1 MTNQMMDIEK
11 YLKTNVQ
18 EPRFLQYGKIFKASN
33 YLIEAT
39 GLNAKIGTLCEIEIS
54 QSEKALLEVVGFK
67 GDITYLMA
75 YEELTGL
82 SPNFE
87 IKQLNEFKKSPMGF
101 GLLGRVIDSYGS
113 PLDALGKLKD
123 VINMPLSTT
132 KINPLE
138 KSRISAPLD
147 LGVKAIN
154 GLLTVGEGQR
164 IGLMAGSG
172 VGKSVLMGM
181 IAKYS
186 KVDVIVIALI
196 GERSREVK
204 EFIEDNLGSALS
216 KTVMVVSSADSSP
229 LNRIQAAEYATSIA
243 EYFRDSNKRVLFLM
257 DSVSR
262 YAQAIRELGLA
273 LGEPPTTKGYPPSV
287 FTKLPKLIERVG
299 NGTQKGSSITAIYTV
314 LAESDD
320 IQDPIVDCA
329 RSILDGHIVL
339 SRRLVEVG
347 HFPAIDIEQS
357 ISRVMNS
364 IISPEH
370 LQAARLFKRYYSQY
384 MKQKDFISL
393 GAYQAGSDPEFDKI
407 IKKMPEITK
416 FLQQMVS
423 EKSTF
428 ENDVQNL
435 KNVING

>member
-1 MTNQMMDIEK
+1 MTNQIMDIAK
-11 YLKTNVQ
+11 YLKTDVL
-18 EPRFLQYGKIFKASN
+18 ESRFLQYGKIFKASN

-39 GLNAKIGTLCEIEIS
+39 GLSAKIGTLCEIEIT

-75 YEELTGL
+75 YEELKGL

-87 IKQLNEFKKSPMGF
+87 IKQLNEFSQSPMGF
-101 GLLGRVIDSYGS
+101 GLLGRVIDSYGK

-123 VINMPLSTT
+123 IINMPLSTT

-138 KSRISAPLD
+138 KSRISSPLD

-243 EYFRDSNKRVLFLM
+243 EYFRDNNKRVLFLM

-416 FLQQMVS
+416 FLQQMVN

-428 ENDVQNL
+428 ENDVQSL
-435 KNVING
+435 KTIINS